1 MGHMDILSF
10 WNLTVLGLLN
20 CHYIERN
27 VQDIGPLENVH
38 FKESKSSVSKD
49 ASNTPLVFFGHLY
62 IYIYIYIYIYNYGIL
77 TSS

>member
-10 WNLTVLGLLN
+10 WNLTALGLLN

-49 ASNTPLVFFGHLY
+49 ASNTPLVSLDIY
-62 IYIYIYIYIYNYGIL
+62 IYIYIYIYII
-77 TSS
+77 